1 MPGGVNISC
10 EFAESDQDLLCMVNI
25 TGTGFSRSITI
36 SPIFGSSPPVASFLT
51 ADLPQEML
59 TYSAVAL
66 SMTDGEPIE
75 DFRANG
81 MANLS
86 NNRGRTAG
94 VCVCI
99 CIVFVYL
106 LCVCVVCVCVCVC
119 VCACARVCVCMCVCV
134 CAYYTSVF
142 VHACMLALV
151 CVLSVCTHVTDS
163 TLYLVMLTMLYV
175 RLRSFADR

>member
-10 EFAESDQDLLCMVNI
+10 EFAESDQDLMCMVNI
-25 TGTGFSRSITI
+25 TGTRFSRSITI

-86 NNRGRTAG
+86 NNGGGTTG

-99 CIVFVYL
+99 CVVFVYV
-106 LCVCVVCVCVCVC
+106 LCVCCVCVCVCVC
-119 VCACARVCVCMCVCV
+119 VHVHMCVCV
-134 CAYYTSVF
+134 CVCVCLLYICVCPCM
-142 VHACMLALV
+142 HACTRTCVV
-151 CVLSVCTHVTDS
+151 C
-163 TLYLVMLTMLYV
+163 LY
-175 RLRSFADR
+175 SCD

>member
-36 SPIFGSSPPVASFLT
+36 SPIFGSSPPVASFVT
-51 ADLPQEML
+51 ADLPQEVL

-86 NNRGRTAG
+86 NNGGGTTG

-99 CIVFVYL
+99 CVVFVYV
-106 LCVCVVCVCVCVC
+106 LCVCCVCVCVC
-119 VCACARVCVCMCVCV
+119 VCMCTCVCVCVCV

-151 CVLSVCTHVTDS
+151 RVLSVCTRVTDS
-163 TLYLVMLTMLYV
+163 TLYLVMVTMLYV
-175 RLRSFADR
+175 HLRSFAD